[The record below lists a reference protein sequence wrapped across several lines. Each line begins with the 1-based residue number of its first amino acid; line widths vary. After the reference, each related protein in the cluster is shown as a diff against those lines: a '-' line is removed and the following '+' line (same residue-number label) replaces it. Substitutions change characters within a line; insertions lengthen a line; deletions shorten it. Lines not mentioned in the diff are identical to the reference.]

1 MGRIKPNNY
10 SLNDYQVSSIGE
22 AIGHPARKRIVAL
35 AKENP
40 NLTNT
45 QLSHILNLSKP
56 TVTDHLFKLS
66 KANIVHYNYQAN
78 EFQIK
83 LNKKG
88 FRDLER
94 FIEEITA

>member
-10 SLNDYQVSSIGE
+10 TLNDYQVSSIGE

-35 AKENP
+35 VKENS

-45 QLSHILNLSKP
+45 QLSRILNLSKP
-56 TVTDHLFKLS
+56 TITDHLFKLS
-66 KANIVHYNYQAN
+66 KADIIHYNYRVP

-88 FRDLER
+88 FRDLEK
-94 FIEEITA
+94 FIEEITT